1 MKRLSGVVLL
11 SLTIAGCGGAG
22 ADEPP
27 GVLRASRL
35 ELVDDAG
42 VVRASIK
49 VEPGGEVVFRL
60 MDPTG
65 TIRVK
70 MGASADGSGL
80 VLENDATEP
89 GIHALATSTGTRL
102 TLRNKDGSE
111 QVLTP
116 HSPPPPPP

>member
-11 SLTIAGCGGAG
+11 SLTIAACNGAG

-27 GVLRASRL
+27 GVIRASRL

-60 MDPTG
+60 TDQTG
-65 TIRVK
+65 AIRVK
-70 MGASADGSGL
+70 MGASSDGSGL

-89 GIHALATSTGTRL
+89 GIHALATSAGTKL
-102 TLRNKDGSE
+102 TLRNKDGGE

-116 HSPPPPPP
+116 PPPP